1 MRHQSCTC
9 CAHLAS
15 SIPLPCAACQ
25 SDMGLQHALHQTL
38 ARCGGAAL
46 KAELLELAERL
57 AATAALTEAVHG
69 RMYQQLLTGLI

>member
-1 MRHQSCTC
+1 MRRQPCTC
-9 CAHLAS
+9 CAQIAS
-15 SIPLPCAACQ
+15 NIPLFCAACQ
-25 SDMGLQHALHQTL
+25 SDTGLQQALHQIL

-69 RMYQQLLTGLI
+69 GVYQQLLTGLI

>member
-1 MRHQSCTC
+1 M
-9 CAHLAS
+9 
-15 SIPLPCAACQ
+15 PLPCAACQ
-25 SDMGLQHALHQTL
+25 SDGGLQHALHQTL

-69 RMYQQLLTGLI
+69 RVYQQLLTGLI